1 MLEGK
6 EAQNS
11 FLFIVLSDESHT
23 CLRITDVKDFF
34 TASEKDVV
42 HFAEEELSDFYDGT
56 LNIDGQDVFV
66 LNVQAVIEK
75 VGKEIA
81 AA

>member
-1 MLEGK
+1 MNHVRQGDILR
-6 EAQNS
+6 
-11 FLFIVLSDESHT
+11 LSDST
-23 CLRITDVKDFF
+23 AYALVISRDFYNRSGM
-34 TASEKDVV
+34 AVLCPIV